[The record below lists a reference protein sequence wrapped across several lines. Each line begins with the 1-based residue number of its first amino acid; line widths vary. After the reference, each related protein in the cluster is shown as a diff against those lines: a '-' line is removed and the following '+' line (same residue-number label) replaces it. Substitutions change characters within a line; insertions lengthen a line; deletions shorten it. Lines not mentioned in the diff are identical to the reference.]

1 MYTLE
6 KTEAILLNSSCVYTI
21 AQSGTS
27 ETQVNLYPTVTV
39 LVPREKNLLRGET
52 CSSFLCQM
60 KIFILAAAFKGTT
73 SFTIDQEYK
82 LNLKYRENSC
92 FVYKFLYI

>member
-1 MYTLE
+1 MKQASIIELTLNLDTLE

-39 LVPREKNLLRGET
+39 LVPREKNLLRQGNMLQLLM
-52 CSSFLCQM
+52 SN
-60 KIFILAAAFKGTT
+60 K
-73 SFTIDQEYK
+73 
-82 LNLKYRENSC
+82 NLYFSSC
-92 FVYKFLYI
+92 F